1 MKVVGIDIGTH
12 SVHVVELLVQS
23 RGYQII
29 SSKSH
34 PIKPK
39 PNQTDV
45 DLEVIE
51 YLRTLVASQNP
62 AETHYV
68 VGLKQNLVTIR
79 HKVFPYT
86 EKMKIAKTLP
96 FELEDDLPFAPESAF
111 LDFKSVRHRGNEAEI
126 LACATLA
133 STVEKIVTFFKDV
146 GIEIRI
152 LCPEGL
158 ALANLVEN
166 HDSPIPVEPSTLEL
180 TEGEGPKRTLELL
193 LHIGHTQTLICAFE
207 NKRQVA
213 SRSLFWG
220 GRNVSDAIALKYQL
234 PLADAQREME
244 TKAFILSSKQQA
256 SFEAKVFSD
265 TISNSVKEMV
275 RDLQLTILEIK
286 SELHADVDSILVSGA
301 VSQIQGLSPFLTQC
315 LEIPTNRVRLW
326 ERFAP
331 LSVEKNESQELG
343 LLVALGLA
351 LESLKKPRNPAT
363 NLLKGDFA
371 KNDSPLVDFL
381 KLHKRALQFGLA
393 SLIALFIWSSWRAT
407 YGEGLSEV
415 AQKALRDRA
424 TAMAGLSSRSAN
436 ERGVQKFIKQKKQ
449 ISTEMK
455 GVEKL
460 MQTETAFN
468 ILKKFSEITPSS
480 QQIKLDIR
488 RFYVE
493 DKRVWIEGF
502 VGNQTELNQLQQS
515 LKSLAADGKVQSQRA
530 SIIGPRDR
538 LVFALSF
545 MVDRT
550 RGKN

>member
-1 MKVVGIDIGTH
+1 VKVVGIDIGTY
-12 SVHVVELLVQS
+12 SVHVVELLMQS
-23 RGYQII
+23 RGFQIV

-34 PIKPK
+34 LIRPK

-51 YLRTLVASQNP
+51 YLRNLVANNNP

-68 VGLKQNLVTIR
+68 VGLKQSLVTIR

-96 FELEDDLPFAPESAF
+96 FELEDDLPFALENAF

-133 STVEKIVTFFKDV
+133 STVEKIVNFFKDV
-146 GIEIRI
+146 GIEIRQ

-158 ALANLVEN
+158 ALANLIEN
-166 HDSPIPVEPSTLEL
+166 YDAPIPLEPATLEQA
-180 TEGEGPKRTLELL
+180 EGSGPKRSLELL

-244 TKAFILSSKQQA
+244 SKAFILSSKQQA

-265 TISNSVKEMV
+265 TIAASVKEMV

-331 LSVEKNESQELG
+331 FSVEKNESQELG

-351 LESLKKPRNPAT
+351 LEGLKKPRNPAT

-371 KNDSPLVDFL
+371 KNDSPLADFI
-381 KLHKRALQFGLA
+381 KFNKRALQFGTA
-393 SLIALFIWSSWRAT
+393 SLVALFIWSIWRAN
-407 YGEGLSEV
+407 YGEGLAEV
-415 AQKALRDRA
+415 VQKALQQRA
-424 TAMAGLSSRSAN
+424 VAMAGLNNRSAN

-449 ISTEMK
+449 VSNEMK

-468 ILKKFSEITPSS
+468 VLKKVSEIVPQS

-493 DKRVWIEGF
+493 DKRVWLEGF
-502 VGNQTELNQLQQS
+502 VGNQTELNMLQQN
-515 LKSLAADGKVQSQRA
+515 LKSLAVDGKVQSQRA

-550 RGKN
+550 KGKN